1 MLIEGQHVGGYLHV
15 DSAMRCDA
23 RLPLDGR
30 GRGQHVGGA
39 HLDVGDACQHGAL
52 HIDACQHVGA
62 YLRG

>member
-1 MLIEGQHVGGYLHV
+1 MLIDARQHVGGYLHV

-23 RLPLDGR
+23 RLPLYGR

-39 HLDVGDACQHGAL
+39 HLDVGDACQH
-52 HIDACQHVGA
+52 VGA